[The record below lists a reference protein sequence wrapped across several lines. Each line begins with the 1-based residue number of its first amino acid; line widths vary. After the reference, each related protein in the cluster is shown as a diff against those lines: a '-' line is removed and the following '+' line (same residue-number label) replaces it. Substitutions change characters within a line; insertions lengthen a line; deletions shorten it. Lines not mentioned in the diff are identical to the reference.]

1 MNYDRTYY
9 SHDGE
14 IRAMRDRT
22 SLILV
27 FLVFGLGIGATL
39 ALLFAPSSGKTTR
52 HDLARSV
59 EEGLRTGRETAE
71 PVVKRLEA
79 EFVRLGKNVE
89 EHLK

>member
-1 MNYDRTYY
+1 MNSNRTYY

-22 SLILV
+22 TLISV
-27 FLVFGLGIGATL
+27 FLAFGLGMGATL

-52 HDLARSV
+52 HDLASSA

-71 PVVKRLEA
+71 PVVKRLKA
-79 EFVRLGKNVE
+79 EFVRLGKHVE
-89 EHLK
+89 AHLK